1 MIRRH
6 IPSLILT
13 IVFLTSCHD
22 KVWSDTP
29 KAITWNDSVADIVHR
44 RCSTCHAAN
53 PITAPFPLISHH
65 HVVKRAEQI
74 LQVTNSGYMPP
85 WLPHESDHA
94 FLNDRSL
101 TDTEKQQLHAWLTSG
116 SPLETASV
124 GQNETAGPRETSA
137 EKSPQTSPSTSTW
150 LLGKPDLILN
160 LKQAFQLRA
169 DGKELFWNFV
179 LPIPVSGK
187 KYVEAV
193 EVQPG
198 NSAAVHHIV
207 GLIDRTGSARR
218 RNASGAGQGF
228 EGMEF
233 GVAEI
238 PTSPSIL
245 WSPGKAP
252 TPPTRGLSW
261 PVDSQTDVV
270 LQMHLFP
277 TGKPERIAPQ
287 LGLYFADQPPTR
299 HAVSIML
306 EAADIDIPAGAADY
320 AVDARITLPVEVQ
333 LLSVYP
339 HAHYLG
345 KAIECTATLPDGT
358 ETTLLNIPDWD
369 FNWQDEYQF
378 QSPPTLPAGTTVR
391 MRWTYDNSADNVRNP
406 NSPPERVQLGN
417 SSTDEMGSLMLQV
430 LCKSADDQA
439 KLDESRWLQKLEAM
453 PRNTTANQNLG
464 NLYESRGEYE
474 KARRHYRT
482 VVSVTPRDSI
492 AHDNLACA
500 YAALGDEKMAE
511 HHFQRAITF
520 DPDNALARNNW
531 GDFLMRTNRPD
542 EAVRELQRS
551 VEIWP
556 EFPEARVNLG
566 KAELQRGNVKQ
577 AILNFRTAIEQNP
590 EYALAYFNLAT
601 VYMGQT
607 RFAEAETT
615 FRRALQADPEFAEA
629 CNNLGIVL
637 FQQNKFA
644 EAETQFRRAIEIAP
658 DYVNPR
664 RNLQILQ
671 QQMATKPEDGES
683 P

>member
-1 MIRRH
+1 MIRDLF
-6 IPSLILT
+6 PLPLLT
-13 IVFLTSCHD
+13 IVFLTTCPD
-22 KVWSDTP
+22 KLVGDTST
-29 KAITWNDSVADIVHR
+29 AITWHGSIAQIVHR
-44 RCSTCHAAN
+44 RCSTCHAID
-53 PITAPFPLISHH
+53 PVTAPFPLISYHQ
-65 HVVKRAEQI
+65 VVKRAKQI
-74 LQVTNSGYMPP
+74 QQVTGSGYMPP
-85 WLPHESDHA
+85 WLPHKSDYA
-94 FLNDRSL
+94 FRNDRSL
-101 TDTEKQQLHAWLTSG
+101 TPTEKQQLSEWLSSG
-116 SPLETASV
+116 TPLGIANNDQSESSISHQAS
-124 GQNETAGPRETSA
+124 
-137 EKSPQTSPSTSTW
+137 STSSSW
-150 LLGKPDLILN
+150 QSGKPDLILK
-160 LKQAFQLRA
+160 LDAPFQLRA
-169 DGKELFWNFV
+169 DGNELFWNFV
-179 LPIPVSGK
+179 LPFPATGK

-207 GLIDRTGSARR
+207 GLIDRTGSSRR
-218 RNASGAGQGF
+218 LSESRGGEGY

-252 TPPTRGLSW
+252 TPAREGLSW
-261 PVDSQTDVV
+261 AIDSQTDVV

-287 LGLYFADQPPTR
+287 LGLYFAEHPPTR

-306 EAADIDIPAGAADY
+306 EAADIDIPAGEADY
-320 AVDARITLPVEVQ
+320 AVHAEIKLPVEIE

-345 KAIECTATLPDGT
+345 KSVQCMATLPDGKK
-358 ETTLLNIPDWD
+358 TTLLDIPNWD

-378 QSPPTLPAGTTVR
+378 QSKPLLPAGTTIS
-391 MRWTYDNSADNVRNP
+391 MQWTYDNSAGNVRNP
-406 NSPPERVQLGN
+406 NSPPERVRLGN
-417 SSTDEMGSLMLQV
+417 SSKDEMGSLMLHV

-439 KLDESRWLQKLEAM
+439 KLDESRWLQKLQSM

-464 NLYESRGEYE
+464 NLYESRGEFE
-474 KARRHYRT
+474 KARKHYQT

-511 HHFQRAITF
+511 HHFQRAIAF
-520 DPDNALARNNW
+520 NPDNALARNNW
-531 GDFLMRTNRPD
+531 GDFLMRTGRPD
-542 EAVRELQRS
+542 LAVRELQRS
-551 VEIWP
+551 LEIWP

-566 KAELQRGNVKQ
+566 KVELQRGNVEL
-577 AILNFRTAIEQNP
+577 AIRNFFTAIEQTP
-590 EYALAYFNLAT
+590 EYALAHFNLAT
-601 VYMGQT
+601 VFMGQQ

-615 FRRALQADPEFAEA
+615 FRRALQIDPEFAEA

-637 FQQNKFA
+637 FQQDKLA
-644 EAETQFRRAIEIAP
+644 EAATQFRRAIEIAP

-664 RNLQILQ
+664 QNLQIVLQ
-671 QQMATKPEDGES
+671 RMASKSSEGGAP
-683 P
+683 